1 MLVDHREELSGIP
14 AQLRALGHDLQAADL
29 PVGDYVL
36 SDDLAVERKSGGDLC
51 SSVKDGRLF
60 DQAMRLQDAYPR
72 AVLLVH
78 GPPSGLPE
86 PAWRGAIC
94 KLIEDGVNV
103 LQAADA
109 EDAAA
114 WIDRLARRLVRERRA
129 PRALGRR
136 RAAPT
141 AHASALA
148 MLACAPGVSQTTA
161 RALLD
166 HFGTVQAIA
175 TADEAD
181 LRAVRGVGPTR
192 ARALLGVLRADW
204 QTGELFVPAASC
216 RDAEVLVH
224 PGG

>member
-14 AQLRALGHDLQAADL
+14 ARLRELGHELGAADL

-36 SDDLAVERKSGGDLC
+36 SDDLAIERKSGGDLC
-51 SSVKDGRLF
+51 ASVKDGRLF

-72 AVLLVH
+72 AIVLVH

-86 PAWRGAIC
+86 PAWRGAVC
-94 KLIEDGVNV
+94 KLVEDGVTV
-103 LQAADA
+103 LQATDA

-114 WIDRLARRLVRERRA
+114 WIDRLARRLDRERRA

-141 AHASALA
+141 AHAQAVA

-161 RALLD
+161 RALLG
-166 HFGTVQAIA
+166 HFGTVRVVAA
-175 TADEAD
+175 AEEGE

-192 ARALLGVLRADW
+192 ARALLAVLRADW
-204 QTGELFVPAASC
+204 RTGELFAPRPPAR
-216 RDAEVLVH
+216 RDPA
-224 PGG
+224 